1 MGPTQ
6 SNFIGVLLVLCSTLA
21 SADSGIT
28 NHFSGFATIGVTSNS
43 NDELIFRRDVT
54 QKDGSRDGKPDWKS
68 DSLLGLQWQTQWS
81 YQLETTAQFVIKDR
95 VENDL
100 GNSLEWGFLRYR
112 PLESLDL
119 RIGRM
124 GSDIFMLSDYRQVGY
139 ALPWVRPP
147 HDTYGLFSFHHFDG
161 VDILKRIELG
171 DSNLN
176 LKAFYGR
183 LNQKYPLERYA
194 NSVYKLGFEGGG
206 GSISWERNE
215 WKARYSYADVNVDNN
230 NVKPLS
236 DALASVAPIWP
247 EAGDLSQSLV
257 TRAKSLRF
265 QQLGLIY
272 DNNTWWTQAELSRL
286 ISEADVISG
295 TRHFYISAGRRI
307 DAFTLYAIKGF
318 IHSHNAV
325 RHITAPATYPE
336 PINSQL
342 QSLANVTENT
352 FNGGRSDQQSAT
364 LGVRWDFASKKALK
378 LQVEHFEID
387 KYGSALWL
395 KAHQNAVPRDEIA
408 NVLSLSLDVLF

>member
-1 MGPTQ
+1 MGSSQ
-6 SNFIGVLLVLCSTLA
+6 YRIIGILLLLCGA
-21 SADSGIT
+21 SANADSGIT
-28 NHFSGFATIGVTSNS
+28 NHFSGFATIGVASNS

-54 QKDGSRDGKPDWKS
+54 QKDGSLNGKPDWKS

-100 GNSLEWGFLRYR
+100 GSSLEWGFLRYR

-161 VDILKRIELG
+161 VDILKRIDLG

-194 NSVYKLGFEGGG
+194 DSVYRLAFEGGG
-206 GSISWERNE
+206 GSINWERNE
-215 WKARYSYADVNVDNN
+215 WKVRYSYADVNVDNN
-230 NVKPLS
+230 NVTPLS
-236 DALASVAPIWP
+236 EALAAVAPIWP
-247 EAGDLSQSLV
+247 EAGDLSQSLE

-265 QQLGLIY
+265 HQLGFIY
-272 DNNTWWTQAELSRL
+272 DNNTWWTQAELTRL

-307 DAFTLYAIKGF
+307 DTFTLYAIRGY
-318 IHSHNAV
+318 IHSRSDV
-325 RHITAPATYPE
+325 RSINSPVGYPE
-336 PINSQL
+336 PINQQL
-342 QSLANVTENT
+342 QTLASVTENT
-352 FNGGRSDQQSAT
+352 FNGGRSDQESVT
-364 LGVRWDFASKKALK
+364 LGVRWDFASKKDLK
-378 LQVEHFEID
+378 FQIEHFEID

-395 KAHQNAVPRDEIA
+395 KAHQNAAPQDETA
-408 NVLSLSLDVLF
+408 NVVSLSLDVLF

>member
-1 MGPTQ
+1 MGSTR
-6 SNFIGVLLVLCSTLA
+6 SSAMGITLALCVANA

-28 NHFSGFATIGVTSNS
+28 NHFSGFATIGLTSNS

-54 QKDGSRDGKPDWKS
+54 QKDGSRDGNLDWKS

-81 YQLETTAQFVIKDR
+81 YQLETTAQLVIKDR

-100 GNSLEWGFLRYR
+100 GNSLEWAFLRYR

-124 GSDIFMLSDYRQVGY
+124 GSDIFMLSDYRQVSY

-161 VDILKRIELG
+161 VDVLKRISFGE
-171 DSNLN
+171 SNLN
-176 LKAFYGR
+176 IKGFYGR

-194 NSVYKLGFEGGG
+194 DSVYRLAFEGGG
-206 GSISWERNE
+206 GSVSWERNE
-215 WKARYSYADVNVDNN
+215 WKARYSYADVKVDNN

-236 DALASVAPIWP
+236 DALASVAPLWP
-247 EAGDLSQSLV
+247 EADALSQSLI

-265 QQLGLIY
+265 HQLGLIY
-272 DNNTWWTQAELSRL
+272 DNNTWWTQAELSHL

-307 DAFTLYAIKGF
+307 DAFTLYAVKGF
-318 IHSHNAV
+318 LHSSSEI
-325 RHITAPATYPE
+325 RHLSPPAGYPE
-336 PINSQL
+336 PINQQL
-342 QSLANVTENT
+342 QALASVTENT
-352 FNGGRSDQQSAT
+352 FNGGRSDQESAT
-364 LGVRWDFASKKALK
+364 LGVRWDFASRKAVK
-378 LQVEHFEID
+378 LQIEHFDID

-395 KAHQNAVPRDEIA
+395 KTHQQAAPKDETA
-408 NVLSLSLDVLF
+408 NVISLSMDVLF